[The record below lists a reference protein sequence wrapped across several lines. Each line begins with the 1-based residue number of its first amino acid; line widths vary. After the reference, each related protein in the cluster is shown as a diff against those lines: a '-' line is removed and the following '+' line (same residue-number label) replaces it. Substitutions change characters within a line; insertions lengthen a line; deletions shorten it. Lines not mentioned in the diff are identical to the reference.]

1 MAISHKPGTVF
12 NSPETQQWAVHG
24 QPTCPISIS
33 LFGTEFLTHFLSYKH
48 RSIIYS
54 NLIAHIS
61 FWLHGLSQMSKEI
74 PIIRSHV
81 LGPIHSPFPAFF
93 TSIHDLKHYCHPN
106 SPLIFWAVTANQRI
120 PKKFQQFG
128 PKFWDR
134 SNGPSRPQTNRNMEK
149 PLKIGINTSREKL
162 LPLGVV
168 KNSQTRDPRV
178 ACSAYNVFPSCSVDR
193 RRSDSPYF

>member
-1 MAISHKPGTVF
+1 
-12 NSPETQQWAVHG
+12 
-24 QPTCPISIS
+24 
-33 LFGTEFLTHFLSYKH
+33 
-48 RSIIYS
+48 
-54 NLIAHIS
+54 
-61 FWLHGLSQMSKEI
+61 MSKEI
-74 PIIRSHV
+74 PIIWSHV

-128 PKFWDR
+128 PKFWDQ

-149 PLKIGINTSREKL
+149 PLKMGINTSREKL

-168 KNSQTRDPRV
+168 KNSQTRGPRI
-178 ACSAYNVFPSCSVDR
+178 ACSHRTFSLLAPSKSNGPIACISR
-193 RRSDSPYF
+193 EKLETLSLEMKAP